1 MRYVAPKEATV
12 PDRRSPID
20 LLPAASREWGRI
32 EPPSDQPR
40 WGMVVDTERCIGC
53 WSCAVICKSE
63 NNVPL
68 GAWWNRILTEGEGLD
83 LPTTEHGS
91 EEMSWT
97 PLACQMCENPPCVK
111 VCPVQATYVR
121 DDGVVMM
128 DNERCIGCRYCMIAC
143 PYGVRTFNW
152 GTPQRPNGLETGMVA
167 ERPIGTVEK
176 CTFCVHRLEEGQVP
190 SCVVSC
196 PAGARIF
203 GDLND
208 PDSRVSR
215 LIRDRE
221 GRMLLEDRGTRPKV
235 RYLPARRR
243 RGL

>member
-1 MRYVAPKEATV
+1 M

>member
-1 MRYVAPKEATV
+1 MPE
-12 PDRRSPID
+12 RRSPID
-20 LLPAASREWGRI
+20 LLSPASRAWGEL
-32 EPPSDQPR
+32 EPPSAEPR

-68 GAWWNRILTEGEGLD
+68 GMWWNRILTEGDGLD
-83 LPTTEHGS
+83 LPTTEHGLA
-91 EEMSWT
+91 EMSWT
-97 PLACQMCENPPCVK
+97 PLACQMCDNPPCVK

-121 DDGVVMM
+121 EDGVVMM
-128 DNERCIGCRYCMIAC
+128 DNTRCIGCRYCMIAC

-152 GTPQRPNGLETGMVA
+152 GAPDRPNGLETGMVEA
-167 ERPIGTVEK
+167 RPVGTVEK

-190 SCVVSC
+190 SCVWSC

-203 GDLND
+203 GDLHD
-208 PDSRVSR
+208 PESRVSR
-215 LIRDRE
+215 LIRDRSGE
-221 GRMLLEDRGTRPKV
+221 MLLEEKGTEPKV

-243 RGL
+243 REL